1 MNKAD
6 VTIEI
11 LAHLDD
17 LQMHQLVAASGLSE
31 EDVRELIDY
40 GVFNPVGATASEWR
54 FAGNALAMGRRLARL
69 QRAFELQPPGMALV
83 HAFIERIEALERELQ
98 LLSCEGRR

>member
-1 MNKAD
+1 MNKANE
-6 VTIEI
+6 TIEI

-17 LQMHQLVAASGLSE
+17 LQMHQLVAASGLTE

-40 GVFNPVGATASEWR
+40 GVFHPVGATSSEWR
-54 FAGNALAMGRRLARL
+54 FEGNALAMGRRLARL
-69 QRAFELQPPGMALV
+69 QRAFELEAPGLALV

-98 LLSCEGRR
+98 LMACGDRG